1 MLTQDQELHETQQ
14 KLKESLSLYE
24 NLYEH
29 APAGYFS
36 IDEKGRI
43 FKINMAG
50 CLMLGKQRTR
60 ILDRLFISFLT
71 LENANKF
78 QSYLDSLSIGVED
91 ARLIELEISLQGE
104 KTCTILLE
112 SSPLIM
118 GGRHIVM
125 TDICQIKEA
134 AQRNN
139 ELLHENR
146 LLTKNLFK
154 QQEED
159 SKYLAREIHDEL
171 GQWMSAILSQA
182 EVLSTYGDKSDINQI
197 AAKDI
202 SKSVGKMHE
211 VVRSLMGHLRPAA
224 LDILGLTESL
234 SKLMEDWCFQHPNVK
249 LDQHI
254 DDEFK
259 DVSELVRIAVYRI
272 TQEAFT
278 NISKYA
284 HAIQVTVSLAH
295 NEDNVTGAEYLTL
308 IIEDNGRGFDPTQK
322 SNGIGVVGMRER
334 VVTLGGEFNMTSS
347 PGIGT
352 QISVKIPIQ
361 FQ

>member
-1 MLTQDQELHETQQ
+1 MQTQEFNETRKQ
-14 KLKESLSLYE
+14 LKESISLYE

-50 CLMLGKQRTR
+50 CIMLGKQRTS
-60 ILDRLFISFLT
+60 ILGKSFVSFLT
-71 LENANKF
+71 AGDAHTF
-78 QSYLDSLSIGVED
+78 RSYLNNLTNGIKDTRV
-91 ARLIELEISLQGE
+91 IELGIRLCGG

-112 SSPLIM
+112 SSALIM

-146 LLTKNLFK
+146 LLTMNLFK
-154 QQEED
+154 QQESD

-182 EVLSTYGDKSDINQI
+182 EVLSSYGDKSDANQI

-202 SKSVGKMHE
+202 SKSIGKMHE
-211 VVRSLMGHLRPAA
+211 VVHGLMGHLRPAA
-224 LDILGLTESL
+224 LDILGLSESL
-234 SKLMEDWCFQHPNVK
+234 SKLIEDWCFHHPNVR

-254 DDEFK
+254 DDELK
-259 DVSELVRIAVYRI
+259 DVADLVSVSVYRI

-284 HAIQVTVSLAH
+284 HPTQVTVRLAR
-295 NEDNVTGAEYLTL
+295 NEDNITGVEYLSL

-322 SNGIGVVGMRER
+322 LDGIGIVGMRER
-334 VVTLGGEFNMTSS
+334 VVTLGGEFKMTSS
-347 PGIGT
+347 PVNGT
-352 QISVKIPIQ
+352 QISVRIPIRLQ
-361 FQ
+361 

>member
-1 MLTQDQELHETQQ
+1 MQTQELNETRKQ
-14 KLKESLSLYE
+14 LKESLSLYE

-50 CLMLGKQRTR
+50 CVMLGKQRTS
-60 ILDRLFISFLT
+60 ILGKLFISFLT
-71 LENANKF
+71 RENSDTF
-78 QSYLDSLSIGVED
+78 RSYLDNLTNGIKDTRV
-91 ARLIELEISLQGE
+91 IELGIKLLGG

-112 SSPLIM
+112 SSALIM

-134 AQRNN
+134 AHRNN
-139 ELLHENR
+139 ELLQENR
-146 LLTKNLFK
+146 LLTMNLFK
-154 QQEED
+154 QQESD

-182 EVLSTYGDKSDINQI
+182 EVLSSYGDKSDANQI

-202 SKSVGKMHE
+202 SKSIGKMHE
-211 VVRSLMGHLRPAA
+211 VVHGLMGHLRPAA
-224 LDILGLTESL
+224 LDILGLSESL
-234 SKLMEDWCFQHPNVK
+234 SKLMEDWCFHHPNVR

-254 DDEFK
+254 DDELE
-259 DVSELVRIAVYRI
+259 DVSELNSIAVYRI
-272 TQEAFT
+272 TQEAFN

-284 HAIQVTVSLAH
+284 HATQVAVRLSRY
-295 NEDNVTGAEYLTL
+295 EDNITGAKYLSL
-308 IIEDNGRGFDPTQK
+308 IVEDNGDGFDPTQK
-322 SNGIGVVGMRER
+322 SDGIGVVGMRER

-347 PGIGT
+347 TGNGTRISGI
-352 QISVKIPIQ
+352 IPLP

>member
-1 MLTQDQELHETQQ
+1 MQTETRELHETQQ
-14 KLKESLSLYE
+14 KLKESLALYE

-29 APAGYFS
+29 APSGYFS
-36 IDEKGRI
+36 IDERGRI

-50 CLMLGKQRTR
+50 CVMLGKQRTS
-60 ILDRLFISFLT
+60 ILGKLFISFLT
-71 LENANKF
+71 AGDADTF
-78 QSYLDSLSIGVED
+78 RSYLDNLTNGIKDTRV
-91 ARLIELEISLQGE
+91 IELGIRLPGG
-104 KTCTILLE
+104 KTCTTLLE
-112 SSPLIM
+112 SSALIM

-146 LLTKNLFK
+146 LLTKNLFL
-154 QQEED
+154 QQESE
-159 SKYLAREIHDEL
+159 SRYLAREIHDEL

-182 EVLSTYGDKSDINQI
+182 EVLSSYGDKSDANQI

-202 SKSVGKMHE
+202 SKSIGKMHE
-211 VVRSLMGHLRPAA
+211 VVHGLMGHLRPAA
-224 LDILGLTESL
+224 LDILGLSESL
-234 SKLMEDWCFQHPNVK
+234 SKLIEDWCFHHPNVR

-254 DDEFK
+254 DDELK
-259 DVSELVRIAVYRI
+259 DVADLVSVAVYRI

-284 HAIQVTVSLAH
+284 HPTQVTVRLAR
-295 NEDNVTGAEYLTL
+295 NEDNITGVEYLSL

-322 SNGIGVVGMRER
+322 LDGIGIVGMRER
-334 VVTLGGEFNMTSS
+334 VVTLGGEFKMTSS
-347 PGIGT
+347 PVNGT
-352 QISVKIPIQ
+352 QISVRIPIRLQ
-361 FQ
+361 

>member
-1 MLTQDQELHETQQ
+1 MQTETQELHETQQ
-14 KLKESLSLYE
+14 KLKESLALYE

-36 IDEKGRI
+36 IDERGRI

-50 CLMLGKQRTR
+50 CIMLGKQRTS
-60 ILDRLFISFLT
+60 ILGKSFVSFLT
-71 LENANKF
+71 AGDADTF
-78 QSYLDSLSIGVED
+78 RSYLNNLTNGIKDNRV
-91 ARLIELEISLQGE
+91 IELGIKLPGG
-104 KTCTILLE
+104 KTYTILLE
-112 SSPLIM
+112 SSEIIM

-146 LLTKNLFK
+146 LLTMNLFK
-154 QQEED
+154 QQESD

-182 EVLSTYGDKSDINQI
+182 EVLSSYGDKSDANQI

-202 SKSVGKMHE
+202 SKSIGKMHE
-211 VVRSLMGHLRPAA
+211 VVHGLMGHLRPAA
-224 LDILGLTESL
+224 LDILGLSESL
-234 SKLMEDWCFQHPNVK
+234 SKLIEDWCFHHPNVR

-254 DDEFK
+254 DDELE
-259 DVSELVRIAVYRI
+259 DVSELISIAVYRI
-272 TQEAFT
+272 TQEAFN

-284 HAIQVTVSLAH
+284 HATQVTVRLTR
-295 NEDNVTGAEYLTL
+295 NEDNITGAKYLSL
-308 IIEDNGRGFDPTQK
+308 IVEDNGDGFDPTQK
-322 SNGIGVVGMRER
+322 SDGIGVVGMRER

-347 PGIGT
+347 TGNGT

>member
-1 MLTQDQELHETQQ
+1 MQSQELNETRKQ
-14 KLKESLSLYE
+14 LKESLSLYE

-50 CLMLGKQRTR
+50 CVMLGKQRTS
-60 ILDRLFISFLT
+60 ILGKLFISFLT
-71 LENANKF
+71 RGDADTF
-78 QSYLDSLSIGVED
+78 RSYLDNLTNGIKDTRV
-91 ARLIELEISLQGE
+91 IELEIKLPGG

-112 SSPLIM
+112 SSALIM

-125 TDICQIKEA
+125 TDICQIKETA
-134 AQRNN
+134 HRNN
-139 ELLHENR
+139 ELLQENR
-146 LLTKNLFK
+146 LLTMNLFK
-154 QQEED
+154 QQESD

-171 GQWMSAILSQA
+171 GQWMSAILSQV
-182 EVLSTYGDKSDINQI
+182 EVLSSYGDKSDANQI

-202 SKSVGKMHE
+202 SKSIGKMHE
-211 VVRSLMGHLRPAA
+211 VVHGLMGHLRPAA
-224 LDILGLTESL
+224 LDILGLSESL
-234 SKLMEDWCFQHPNVK
+234 SKLMEDWCFHHPNVR

-254 DDEFK
+254 DDELE
-259 DVSELVRIAVYRI
+259 DVSELISIAVYRI
-272 TQEAFT
+272 TQEAFN

-284 HAIQVTVSLAH
+284 HATQVTVRLTR
-295 NEDNVTGAEYLTL
+295 NEDNITGAEYLSL
-308 IIEDNGRGFDPTQK
+308 IIEDNGGGFDPTQK
-322 SNGIGVVGMRER
+322 SDGIGVVGMRER

-347 PGIGT
+347 TGNGTRISGI
-352 QISVKIPIQ
+352 IPLP